1 MGTLVGSPDD
11 ERAASYMRLLLVMV
25 EGEKVEEVGVH
36 ETRLSRC
43 CKLVSHLISRLRALV
58 FIRLRRHLPRKI
70 TLPMMEPYRAYGRR
84 VRGERWKGC
93 FCCCCCSYSVVI
105 RHGVYNHVVCAF
117 PFDFFCAAH
126 RVGGQQQNDC
136 TGWTK
141 EEDDANGFVDVAPSA
156 ERNKTHTKKERASEQ
171 GNLRPPFDQIIW
183 LEEDFY
189 LDFFDRLTRRRKEK
203 FLFRFCA
210 PPSSSPLIRIF
221 YYMAPLCTLSRLRA
235 ETPPPNY
242 LYGGRDWEIRA
253 HEPVLPLEAL
263 RLSSD
268 SPGTDLS
275 LIVCLLS
282 LPLHPSVVLVS
293 LQNQNRGHKLSTLSF
308 VPSKSKPLLSKRQ
321 CFSSNRL
328 LPAPTL
334 LLLLFK

>member
-156 ERNKTHTKKERASEQ
+156 ERNKTHTKKKREPASK
-171 GNLRPPFDQIIW
+171 GIYDPP
-183 LEEDFY
+183 
-189 LDFFDRLTRRRKEK
+189 LTR
-203 FLFRFCA
+203 
-210 PPSSSPLIRIF
+210 
-221 YYMAPLCTLSRLRA
+221 LS
-235 ETPPPNY
+235 
-242 LYGGRDWEIRA
+242 D
-253 HEPVLPLEAL
+253 
-263 RLSSD
+263 
-268 SPGTDLS
+268 
-275 LIVCLLS
+275 
-282 LPLHPSVVLVS
+282 
-293 LQNQNRGHKLSTLSF
+293 
-308 VPSKSKPLLSKRQ
+308 
-321 CFSSNRL
+321 
-328 LPAPTL
+328 
-334 LLLLFK
+334 